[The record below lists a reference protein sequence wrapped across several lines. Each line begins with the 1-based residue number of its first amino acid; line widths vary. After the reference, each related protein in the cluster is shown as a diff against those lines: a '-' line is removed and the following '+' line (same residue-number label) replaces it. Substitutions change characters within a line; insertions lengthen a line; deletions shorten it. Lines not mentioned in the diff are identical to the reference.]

1 VPESNYSGR
10 NRNLAGDSLRAKFN
24 VKALFRHL
32 ECGHRTATSSLGLTP
47 YAAAQVTAFDLS
59 AYAERTLAGA
69 STFALN

>member
-1 VPESNYSGR
+1 VRPSDR
-10 NRNLAGDSLRAKFN
+10 NIIA
-24 VKALFRHL
+24 
-32 ECGHRTATSSLGLTP
+32 GLTP

>member
-1 VPESNYSGR
+1 M
-10 NRNLAGDSLRAKFN
+10 
-24 VKALFRHL
+24 
-32 ECGHRTATSSLGLTP
+32 GLTP